1 MGTMAGV
8 GGEWAVHNSP
18 SLKSCVG
25 VHRLSEKN
33 IRKWEIFVNH
43 ICNCKN
49 CESNS
54 RKLNTGK
61 SVYLYWKLFFTKG
74 LKLLCRK
81 LLTIDAFRELQMS
94 CIWSNLTSNCCS
106 AETSHSN
113 SSHPFRG
120 GRTEICEVVPW
131 VPPEHLERGLGAAP
145 ILGWLSLP
153 VPLSHS
159 ARTSSVE

>member
-18 SLKSCVG
+18 SLKSCIG

-61 SVYLYWKLFFTKG
+61 SIYLYWKLFFTKG

-94 CIWSNLTSNCCS
+94 CIWSNLNSNCCS

-131 VPPEHLERGLGAAP
+131 VPLRTSGERAGCCP
-145 ILGWLSLP
+145 HPWLAVP
-153 VPLSHS
+153 PCPLSHS